1 MKYKFK
7 VLTKNKTGD
16 VRIINYFD
24 ILPVCINDE
33 LRWLEYVTIEQVYQK
48 GTTIGQDYSIPDNW
62 LNIRFIDEEL

>member
-16 VRIINYFD
+16 VRIINYFA
-24 ILPVCINDE
+24 IWPVCINDE